1 LTLFNILG
9 YTVVVFKTNSR
20 RITMKKTLLL
30 SVVASTMI
38 MAGGDIA
45 PVEPVVEAPA
55 AASAWEFAGQ
65 GVVYYQTDD
74 SVDLFDQES
83 SAADAGIQ
91 LRATNNDV
99 IGGIGAGFTVNGL
112 STLNLENSVVS
123 GVMQMT
129 SEAGDIDDA
138 TDGGWIGEAYLT
150 YGIGNTSIKAGRQT
164 LPKALSPFAF
174 SEDWNVFANTYDA
187 VLLVNTDI
195 SNTTLVGAWVAGNN
209 VNSMMMSD
217 LTDFNSLNDDNGVYM
232 LTVQNKSITD
242 LTLTGSWYYGADFV
256 VDGDDINILWG
267 DAAYNAGSF
276 NVGVQGGQV
285 SHDAFVDDIN
295 AFGAK
300 IGTTFAGINAEVA
313 YSNVNDGGLLL
324 PQPGSGVPMGAGM
337 FNLGG
342 TTSALYTTTILD
354 QLGTSS
360 LMNFDSDKFVVKGN
374 MDALG
379 GNISALYANVDI
391 AGAVTVDEFDLAYST
406 NITDSL
412 GLSAT
417 YAYLNADADFQEFTA
432 DEDMNV
438 VRLIARYNF

>member
-1 LTLFNILG
+1 
-9 YTVVVFKTNSR
+9 
-20 RITMKKTLLL
+20 MKKTLLL

-91 LRATNNDV
+91 LRAANSDV

-129 SEAGDIDDA
+129 GNPHVNDIDGA

-209 VNSMMMSD
+209 VNSMMLSD

-232 LTVQNKSITD
+232 LTVQNKSIAD
-242 LTLTGSWYYGADFV
+242 LTLTGTWYYGADFV

-267 DAAYNAGSF
+267 DAQYNAGSF

-285 SHDAFVDDIN
+285 SHDAFIDDIN
-295 AFGAK
+295 SFGAK
-300 IGTTFAGINAEVA
+300 IGTTIAGINAEVA
-313 YSNVNDGGLLL
+313 YSTVNDGGAALT
-324 PQPGSGVPMGAGM
+324 QAGGHVPMGFGA

-342 TTSALYTTTILD
+342 TTSALYTTTLVD
-354 QLGTSS
+354 QLATSA
-360 LMNFDSDKFVVKGN
+360 LMNFDSDKFVVRGN

-379 GNISALYANVDI
+379 GNISALYANTDI
-391 AGAVTVDEFDLAYST
+391 AGDLTVDEFDLAYTT

-417 YAYLNADADFQEFTA
+417 YAYINADADYGDFAA